1 MSDKPSYLGL
11 LNAIAVAEGQAGRY
25 LTAWADTTDD
35 DQVREVLRFV
45 ALRESEHSLAFEK
58 RVVELGYT
66 LRPGDETELQYK
78 MELATSDRS
87 DREKF
92 EAFGIGRPIDGNDVF
107 TNMFANPDLDP
118 VTGGLLGRYIAEE
131 RDSGRRLNACCEA
144 LSKPRRSR
152 AKPAT
157 AKASKS
163 AKPAGKTTAK
173 ATKSAKPAGKTAAR
187 SPRSGAQGGR
197 ARQPAARR
205 P

>member
-11 LNAIAVAEGQAGRY
+11 LNAIAVAEGQAGKY

-45 ALRESEHSLAFEK
+45 ALREAEHSLAFEK
-58 RVVELGYT
+58 RVVELGYS
-66 LRPGDETELQYK
+66 LRPGDDAELQYK
-78 MELATSDRS
+78 MELATSDRN

-92 EAFGIGRPIDGNDVF
+92 EAFGIGQPVDGNDVF
-107 TNMFANPDLDP
+107 TEMFANPDIDP

-144 LSKPRRSR
+144 LSKPRKTR
-152 AKPAT
+152 AKAG
-157 AKASKS
+157 ASK
-163 AKPAGKTTAK
+163 ATTK
-173 ATKSAKPAGKTAAR
+173 KKTAATA
-187 SPRSGAQGGR
+187 PRSSARGAR
-197 ARQPAARR
+197 ARPPAARR

>member
-35 DQVREVLRFV
+35 EQVREVLRFV
-45 ALRESEHSLAFEK
+45 ALREAEHGLAFEK
-58 RVVELGYT
+58 RVVELGYS

-78 MELATSDRS
+78 MELAQSDRS

-92 EAFGIGRPIDGNDVF
+92 EAFGIGQPIDGNDVF

-152 AKPAT
+152 AKGTTSKT
-157 AKASKS
+157 ANKK
-163 AKPAGKTTAK
+163 KTTAK
-173 ATKSAKPAGKTAAR
+173 PAAKKSAATA
-187 SPRSGAQGGR
+187 PPSGARGGR

>member
-11 LNAIAVAEGQAGRY
+11 LNAIAVAEGQAGKY
-25 LTAWADTTDD
+25 LTAWADTTADAG
-35 DQVREVLRFV
+35 VREVLRFV

-58 RVVELGYT
+58 RLVELGYS
-66 LRPGDETELQYK
+66 LRPGDDTELQYK
-78 MELATSDRS
+78 MEIATSDRT

-92 EAFGIGRPIDGNDVF
+92 EAFGVGRPVDGNDVF
-107 TNMFANPDLDP
+107 ANMFANPDIDP

-152 AKPAT
+152 AKGTGSKT
-157 AKASKS
+157 AKKS
-163 AKPAGKTTAK
+163 AATT
-173 ATKSAKPAGKTAAR
+173 
-187 SPRSGAQGGR
+187 PRSGGRGAR

>member
-58 RVVELGYT
+58 RVVELGYS
-66 LRPGDETELQYK
+66 LRPGDDMELQKK
-78 MELATSDRS
+78 MEIAQSDRS

-92 EAFGIGRPIDGNDVF
+92 EAFGIGKPIDGNDVF

-152 AKPAT
+152 AKA
-157 AKASKS
+157 
-163 AKPAGKTTAK
+163 KTTAK
-173 ATKSAKPAGKTAAR
+173 ATTKTKTKKAAATT
-187 SPRSGAQGGR
+187 PRSGARGGR